1 MMQASPTADERD
13 RLKALRRYD
22 VLDTLPEQ
30 AYDDLT
36 YLASYIC
43 GTPIALVSLIDE
55 CRQWF
60 KSRVGIDSPETHRD
74 QAFCAH
80 AIHRPND
87 LFVVRDALSDERFAD
102 NPLVT
107 SDPHIRFYAGMPL
120 VTREGHTLGTIC
132 VIDRVPRDLTPEQE
146 KALQALSRQVMTQL
160 EVRRAAI
167 RLREQAELLEIAE
180 DAFVVNRG
188 PHDHNIS
195 KIIGE
200 SEALRRVR
208 EAICDVA
215 PTNANVLILGETGTG
230 KELMA
235 RAVHEESLRKGRP
248 MVKVNCATLPA
259 NLIESELFGHV
270 KGAFTGAG
278 TDRVGRFGLAD
289 EGTIFLDE
297 VGELPLDLQAKLLRV
312 LQEGEFER
320 LGSSRTVKVDVR
332 VIAATNRDLAQEAAA
347 GRFRE
352 DLYYRLN
359 VFPIN
364 VPPLRERRRDI
375 PLLVQ
380 SFIRKEN
387 ERLKKEIKA
396 VPRETMEALQNYHWP
411 GNIRELQS
419 VVERAA
425 IVTKGPNLQLAS
437 DLSRPAAA
445 ASTQKEAAPA
455 TPAEYPPTD
464 GSFGTLEEV
473 ERRYILSVLEKT
485 RWRIQ
490 GKGSAAEVLGLNPN
504 TLRSRMQKLGI
515 RRDGD

>member
-1 MMQASPTADERD
+1 MQAAPSANERD
-13 RLKALRRYD
+13 RLKALRQYD

-55 CRQWF
+55 DRQWF
-60 KSRVGIDSPETHRD
+60 KSRVGLNPTETPRE

-80 AIHRPND
+80 AIHRPDD

-120 VTREGHTLGTIC
+120 VTREGHALGTIC
-132 VIDRVPRDLTPEQE
+132 VIDRVPRDLNPEQE

-270 KGAFTGAG
+270 KGAFTGASA
-278 TDRVGRFGLAD
+278 DRVGRFGLAD

-332 VIAATNRDLAQEAAA
+332 VVAATNRDLAREAAA

-359 VFPIN
+359 VFPIH
-364 VPPLRERRRDI
+364 VPPLRERREDV

-380 SFIRKEN
+380 SFIRREN

-419 VVERAA
+419 VIERAA
-425 IVTKGPNLQLAS
+425 IVTKGPNLQLATGLTRPAPAPPS
-437 DLSRPAAA
+437 QKEAPPVAPAAA
-445 ASTQKEAAPA
+445 L
-455 TPAEYPPTD
+455 PTEE
-464 GSFGTLEEV
+464 SFGTLEEV

-515 RRDGD
+515 RRDGA

>member
-80 AIHRPND
+80 AIHRPNE

-120 VTREGHTLGTIC
+120 VTREGHSLGTIC

-278 TDRVGRFGLAD
+278 ADRVGRFGLAD

-359 VFPIN
+359 VFPIH
-364 VPPLRERRRDI
+364 VPPLRERRGDI
-375 PLLVQ
+375 PLLAQ

-396 VPRETMEALQNYHWP
+396 VPQETMEALQNYYWP

-419 VVERAA
+419 VIERAA

-437 DLSRPAAA
+437 DLRRPAAA
-445 ASTQKEAAPA
+445 ASTQKEGPPAAPA
-455 TPAEYPPTD
+455 VPLPAD

-490 GKGSAAEVLGLNPN
+490 GKGSAADVLGLNPN